1 MGLGLTV
8 FFKLIYRAFVVGI
21 VSAAFIA
28 CEDEPPPP
36 PKPPQI
42 VEAEIACGED
52 SSADY
57 PLVEEVSVRITDEDG
72 DLLQPSLRATIN
84 GLLIGLRDDDGDE
97 LYTFS
102 PGSEWNPPMI
112 CKGEFTL
119 LVWASDL
126 AGNQAKETLVVAKP

>member
-1 MGLGLTV
+1 MLVRHMLVVAMISSV
-8 FFKLIYRAFVVGI
+8 FL
-21 VSAAFIA
+21 A

-42 VEAEIACGED
+42 LSAEIACEED
-52 SSADY
+52 SGSDY
-57 PLVEEVSVRITDEDG
+57 PLVGEVSVRISDEDR
-72 DLLQPSLRATIN
+72 DLLQSSLRATLN

-97 LYTFS
+97 VYTFT

-119 LVWASDL
+119 LVWATDL